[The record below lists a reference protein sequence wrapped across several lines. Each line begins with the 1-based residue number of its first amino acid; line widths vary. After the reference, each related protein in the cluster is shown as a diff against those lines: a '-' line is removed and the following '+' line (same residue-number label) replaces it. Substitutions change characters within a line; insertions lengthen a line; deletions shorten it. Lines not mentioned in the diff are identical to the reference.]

1 MGVGQ
6 GKPPE
11 PGEGRRHERPPGD
24 LVTFTPDIEVSF
36 LVVVLARLDNDHR
49 VRKVLLVMVIV
60 RIEIVV

>member
-11 PGEGRRHERPPGD
+11 PGEGQRHERPPGN
-24 LVTFTPDIEVSF
+24 LVTLNPDIEDSF
-36 LVVVLARLDNDHR
+36 LVVLARLDNDHR

-60 RIEIVV
+60 RIEILV